1 LTFHLLP
8 YKLLRE
14 IGENMSHA
22 KLSSFNVGDMVNVA
36 PAKDLGVVVGFKK
49 EDSTWNYSITHVLVK
64 MVKTQH
70 VWRVAVED
78 LEHTDL
84 SLDTLN
90 YSC

>member
-1 LTFHLLP
+1 MEHV
-8 YKLLRE
+8 
-14 IGENMSHA
+14 
-22 KLSSFNVGDMVNVA
+22 KLSSFKVGDLVDVA
-36 PAKDLGVVVGFKK
+36 PSSDLGMIIGFQK

-64 MVKTQH
+64 MVKTQN
-70 VWRVAVED
+70 VWRVLAED

>member
-1 LTFHLLP
+1 
-8 YKLLRE
+8 
-14 IGENMSHA
+14 MSHA

>member
-1 LTFHLLP
+1 
-8 YKLLRE
+8 
-14 IGENMSHA
+14 MSHA
-22 KLSSFNVGDMVNVA
+22 KLSAFKVGDMVDVA

-64 MVKTQH
+64 MVKTQN
-70 VWRVAVED
+70 VWRVLAED

-84 SLDTLN
+84 SLGTLN

>member
-1 LTFHLLP
+1 
-8 YKLLRE
+8 
-14 IGENMSHA
+14 MSHA
-22 KLSSFNVGDMVNVA
+22 KLSAFKVGDMVDVA

-64 MVKTQH
+64 MVKTQN
-70 VWRVAVED
+70 VWRVLAED

>member
-1 LTFHLLP
+1 MEHV
-8 YKLLRE
+8 
-14 IGENMSHA
+14 
-22 KLSSFNVGDMVNVA
+22 KLSSFKVGDLVNVA
-36 PAKDLGVVVGFKK
+36 PSSELGMVVGFKK

-64 MVKTQH
+64 MVKTQN
-70 VWRVAVED
+70 VWRVLAED

>member
-1 LTFHLLP
+1 
-8 YKLLRE
+8 
-14 IGENMSHA
+14 MSHA
-22 KLSSFNVGDMVNVA
+22 KLSAFKVGDMVDVA

-64 MVKTQH
+64 MVKTQN
-70 VWRVAVED
+70 VWRVLAED

-84 SLDTLN
+84 SLHTLN

>member
-1 LTFHLLP
+1 
-8 YKLLRE
+8 
-14 IGENMSHA
+14 MSHA
-22 KLSSFNVGDMVNVA
+22 KLSAFKVGDMVDIA

-64 MVKTQH
+64 MVKTQN
-70 VWRVAVED
+70 VWRVLAED